1 MEHQDEYPPVLT
13 AAGLGVRTRRG
24 WVFRD
29 LTMAVRLGEVVALC
43 GPAGSGR
50 STALLALAGRAGPT
64 TGELVVGGAIA
75 AQEIRRR
82 VALARVGEAV
92 ELEPDLRVAD
102 MVAERRMLGATGRV
116 ARYAAVLGVVL
127 QPHERVGDLSP
138 LDAVLFAVV
147 LAAMQRPLI
156 VVVDDL
162 DAGLGPDDRLAAWDA
177 MAQLAAHGPSVVAT
191 TTMPAP
197 DADTVLIDALAR
209 VS

>member
-1 MEHQDEYPPVLT
+1 MLT

-75 AQEIRRR
+75 PQEIRRR

-102 MVAERRMLGATGRV
+102 LVAERRMLGATGQV
-116 ARYAAVLGVVL
+116 ARYAAVLGVAL
-127 QPHERVGDLSP
+127 QSQQRVADLPP

-162 DAGLGPDDRLAAWDA
+162 DAGLDPDDRLEAWAA
-177 MAQLAAHGPSVVAT
+177 MGQLAAHGPSVVAT
-191 TTMPAP
+191 TTAPAP